1 MSDLVFVGAPA
12 ACPLAVGGT
21 GGDLSAPIDAIRGAE
36 QMAYLHYLLGALKGH
51 DRLVRAREVVAE
63 SAALGVSG
71 IDLPGDSTYTL
82 RTIPGKEFS
91 GRHLVSYL

>member
-1 MSDLVFVGAPA
+1 MRV
-12 ACPLAVGGT
+12 
-21 GGDLSAPIDAIRGAE
+21 
-36 QMAYLHYLLGALKGH
+36 
-51 DRLVRAREVVAE
+51 REVVAE